1 MVRHVITQ
9 HIQKGFSM
17 FVYDFKFPDLSL
29 IAYNTFL
36 KNKHAYKKIPK
47 FYTINFD
54 DLSRSHRCNPLDPA
68 SMTDIT
74 DATESSRTIMLGLN
88 REWIRKAGDFFVE
101 SPINFLTGIIWFLK
115 KYKSGRYC
123 TLPHCIELMQMPYDQ
138 LFPVLRTEPEIEVL
152 INPFVLA
159 YINGATE
166 QLEGQIA
173 SAKITLARLSSPQ
186 LYYVISGN
194 EFTLDINNPDD
205 PKILCMGNNP
215 QKLQVYGPVLS
226 LFVTR
231 MLKLVN
237 QKGKLKSSLVIDE
250 LPTIYIGGQSGVEAT
265 IASARSNLVSTFLAV
280 QDISQLRKD
289 YGKEIADVIFG
300 IVGNIISGQVG
311 GDTAKALSE
320 RFGRIMQQRE
330 SYSINS
336 SETSVSKSTQLEA
349 AIPASTISSLSSG
362 EFVGSVADNPDMK
375 ISLKNFH
382 CEIQNDH
389 AAIASE
395 EKGYVAV
402 PKVRDITQ
410 REIDANY
417 VSIKEDVVQIV
428 EDVMEHIYNTPELTH
443 LLIARE

>member
-1 MVRHVITQ
+1 M
-9 HIQKGFSM
+9 
-17 FVYDFKFPDLSL
+17 
-29 IAYNTFL
+29 A
-36 KNKHAYKKIPK
+36 
-47 FYTINFD
+47 
-54 DLSRSHRCNPLDPA
+54 RSPSPN
-68 SMTDIT
+68 
-74 DATESSRTIMLGLN
+74 
-88 REWIRKAGDFFVE
+88 GDFFVE
-101 SPINFLTGIIWFLK
+101 SPINFLTAIIWYLR
-115 KYKSGRYC
+115 KYKNGTYC

-138 LFPVLRTEPEIEVL
+138 LFPVLRTEGEIEVL
-152 INPFVLA
+152 INPFVQA
-159 YINGATE
+159 YINGAME
-166 QLEGQIA
+166 QLDGQIA

-194 EFTLDINNPDD
+194 EFTLDINNPND

-250 LPTIYIGGQSGVEAT
+250 LPTLYIGGQSGVEAT

-349 AIPASTISSLSSG
+349 AIPASTIASLSSG

-375 ISLKNFH
+375 IALKNFH

-389 AAIASE
+389 DAIAAE
-395 EKGYVAV
+395 EKNYVPI

-410 REIDANY
+410 AEIDANY
-417 VSIKEDVVQIV
+417 VSIKEDVIGII
-428 EDVMEHIYNTPELTH
+428 EEVMEHIYNTPELTH
-443 LLIARE
+443 LLIARNE